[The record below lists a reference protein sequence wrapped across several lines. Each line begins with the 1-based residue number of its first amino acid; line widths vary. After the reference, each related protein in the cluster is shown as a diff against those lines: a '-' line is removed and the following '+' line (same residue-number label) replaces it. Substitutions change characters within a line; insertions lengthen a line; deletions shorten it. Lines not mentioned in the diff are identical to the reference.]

1 MSEENIFERDLDQTV
16 ANHQTQTPLSF
27 LAWAASVYPD
37 KAAVI
42 HGDKSYTYAEF
53 YTRCRRLASDPACV
67 PETRRSHRRPSG
79 NVRGLPMRIP

>member
-37 KAAVI
+37 KAATGI
-42 HGDKSYTYAEF
+42 SLISWST
-53 YTRCRRLASDPACV
+53 LA
-67 PETRRSHRRPSG
+67 T
-79 NVRGLPMRIP
+79 

>member
-27 LAWAASVYPD
+27 LAWAAAVYPD

-42 HGDKSYTYAEF
+42 HGDKSYTYAELIPVAGDWL
-53 YTRCRRLASDPACV
+53 RRSRVGALASA
-67 PETRRSHRRPSG
+67 T
-79 NVRGLPMRIP
+79 L